1 MDLRVHFLQYTKEAN
16 MSMDQAA
23 MFLAGSII
31 TGLGFI
37 IVFIVIV
44 IINNI
49 LHQYWKPI
57 KWLRIMDHPMYVS
70 REELVEPE
78 IKNETKKS

>member
-1 MDLRVHFLQYTKEAN
+1 

-57 KWLRIMDHPMYVS
+57 KWIRIMDHPMYVS

>member
-1 MDLRVHFLQYTKEAN
+1 

-57 KWLRIMDHPMYVS
+57 KWIRIMDHPMYVS

-78 IKNETKKS
+78 VKNETKKS

>member
-1 MDLRVHFLQYTKEAN
+1 